1 MTKQRL
7 LFFIGIWVA
16 VLPYLGFPASIRKV
30 FFLMTGLGIILL
42 SYFMYIQLKAIN
54 EMDKKGGG
62 IFAKDDLEEKESAP
76 VVEDTPLDE
85 SLEGSEVSTEPQPE
99 FISDEEESLDE
110 EPI

>member
-16 VLPYLGFPASIRKV
+16 VLPFLGFPAGIRKI

-54 EMDKKGGG
+54 EMDEKGGG
-62 IFAKDDLEEKESAP
+62 IFAKEEKSTPAP
-76 VVEDTPLDE
+76 EVLPSEPEVEEAPIT
-85 SLEGSEVSTEPQPE
+85 
-99 FISDEEESLDE
+99 SDEEVSLDE
-110 EPI
+110 KSI